1 MYFLVPCLSFILLK
15 RNYYTD
21 EIFHYSFVEQC
32 GGQTKRKILCLLTES
47 YFPQSQCQL
56 RCFNGLFKRIC
67 DFLFNICSDA
77 QTLLYQ
83 LQLSLVCGIQ
93 SKCSNYKTR
102 LQQNAILLHFIFS
115 QLLQGCK
122 ISSKVHAENC
132 HFHESNLIFL
142 PIVVYLT
149 HSQNSMAF
157 IFDVTTNIS
166 LTCLEA
172 L

>member
-21 EIFHYSFVEQC
+21 EIFHYSFVQQC

-83 LQLSLVCGIQ
+83 LQLSLVCGIHHPVIKP
-93 SKCSNYKTR
+93 KCSSYKTR
-102 LQQNAILLHFIFS
+102 LQQNPILPHFIFS

-122 ISSKVHAENC
+122 MSSKVHADC
-132 HFHESNLIFL
+132 RKLSFS
-142 PIVVYLT
+142 
-149 HSQNSMAF
+149 
-157 IFDVTTNIS
+157 
-166 LTCLEA
+166 
-172 L
+172 